1 MDQAAPTVRSDAE
14 AMLAASGLQQDLQ
27 ASVRPGLEAT
37 LAALEAEPDLSG
49 DGRERA
55 RAQFA
60 DQLNRLAAI
69 AADRARFPQIAQ
81 VVIDRP
87 VFILGLPRCGTSLLH
102 ALIGADPTVRTPL
115 SWEVASPSPPPE
127 AATFDNDPRA
137 AAFDAYVD
145 ANFQGEWAGVRK
157 AHPIGA
163 RIPQECGMILETS
176 FQGLNPVMLFR
187 LRDYYQWYLQTRTD
201 FAYRVHK
208 MWLQH
213 LAWRN
218 PRARWV
224 LKVQEHSFHLPEL
237 RSVYPD
243 ALFVQP
249 HRDPVTVLASICRLI
264 EVIRG
269 IAFARQDRAALG
281 EELLHL
287 WHDGQ
292 VRMMEYRRAHKE
304 VRIHDMRYTDIA
316 RAPVDAVRSVY
327 DFADIPFVAGTDGRI
342 QAWLAEN
349 PADKHGRHTYTLE
362 DYGLTAA
369 RVRDVYGDYIDAF
382 GAYF

>member
-1 MDQAAPTVRSDAE
+1 M
-14 AMLAASGLQQDLQ
+14 
-27 ASVRPGLEAT
+27 
-37 LAALEAEPDLSG
+37 
-49 DGRERA
+49 
-55 RAQFA
+55 
-60 DQLNRLAAI
+60 
-69 AADRARFPQIAQ
+69 
-81 VVIDRP
+81 
-87 VFILGLPRCGTSLLH
+87 
-102 ALIGADPTVRTPL
+102 
-115 SWEVASPSPPPE
+115 
-127 AATFDNDPRA
+127 
-137 AAFDAYVD
+137 
-145 ANFQGEWAGVRK
+145 RK